1 MNTHRFPFLAV
12 ILSSL
17 LLLAG
22 CNQQQ
27 GGSTSLNPAPQEPDT
42 LSMTE
47 EQVDKRIEEEA
58 ARQRGTTDEKL
69 MQEAISAVQET
80 RNAIAALD
88 KNEKDN
94 ALAALERAVGKLE
107 VLLARSPSLALA
119 PVDIDVTVTDVVADI
134 DAIRTLRKQA
144 EDLLEDG
151 NVQAARAMLQ
161 GAASEINISTLNLPL
176 QTYPDAIR
184 VAVRLLEENKNAEA
198 KDALNAV
205 LNTLVVTEESIPLP
219 IIRAEAMLEETSK
232 LLEDTKEESR
242 QKALNLVAN
251 AEYQLKFA
259 EELGY
264 GDWDKEYGD
273 IQRKLQEIE
282 DKIEGKETATSQ
294 LKTLRDQIERFK
306 DRIL

>member
-1 MNTHRFPFLAV
+1 
-12 ILSSL
+12 
-17 LLLAG
+17 
-22 CNQQQ
+22 
-27 GGSTSLNPAPQEPDT
+27 
-42 LSMTE
+42 
-47 EQVDKRIEEEA
+47 
-58 ARQRGTTDEKL
+58 

-107 VLLARSPSLALA
+107 VLLARSPSLVLA
-119 PVDIDVTVTDVVADI
+119 PVDIDVTVSDLIADI
-134 DAIRTLRKQA
+134 DAIRLLRKQA

-151 NVQAARAMLQ
+151 NVQAARAMLT
-161 GAASEINISTLNLPL
+161 GAASEINISSLNLPL
-176 QTYPDAIR
+176 QTYPAAIR
-184 VAVRLLEENKNAEA
+184 VAVRLLEEGKNTEA

-264 GDWDKEYGD
+264 GDWDQEYGD